1 MNYFNIQ
8 ALIKVV
14 RSFKIAHNS
23 HEMQIKVDNKK
34 KKKKKKTF
42 ILI

>member
-23 HEMQIKVDNKK
+23 HEMQIKVN
-34 KKKKKKTF
+34 
-42 ILI
+42 